1 MRKTPSEAY
10 LEKARRLSKEE
21 TERLLSRMR
30 EKLTRR
36 LEDKKLSALEV
47 VAIQLEI
54 EDEAL
59 SEWRERMQEIRKKQ
73 SPNNPFI
80 VQPLAGANIGATP
93 APAFASNA
101 PWPSKHAEAVPRST
115 PFRLMPRST
124 DLYWNRINPGLL
136 SVVRTGDA
144 VFCSIVRPAGAKGRN
159 MPHACAA
166 SGRCT
171 GFDRPAFFPSHYL
184 CSTRSNF

>member
-10 LEKARRLSKEE
+10 LEKARHLSKEE

-73 SPNNPFI
+73 SPNNSFI
-80 VQPLAGANIGATP
+80 VQPWP
-93 APAFASNA
+93 APILVPHLHRHSRRMRRGPASMRRQF
-101 PWPSKHAEAVPRST
+101 HAVHHSGSRRDQPIST
-115 PFRLMPRST
+115 GTEST
-124 DLYWNRINPGLL
+124 LVYSP
-136 SVVRTGDA
+136 
-144 VFCSIVRPAGAKGRN
+144 
-159 MPHACAA
+159 
-166 SGRCT
+166 
-171 GFDRPAFFPSHYL
+171 
-184 CSTRSNF
+184 